1 MTSIQKEAHDQ
12 SNRILS
18 VEMLT
23 TNLTLQRCRGDAEV
37 SKRHLQVENVELRL
51 SQVNH
56 RIDDWLKR
64 SDSKRKLDENV
75 FRNYREALT
84 TIARRTENISRELS
98 LLNNEHESVRKD
110 MDKFVQQLPKG
121 KKNIFFA

>member
-1 MTSIQKEAHDQ
+1 MTSIQKEAYDQ

-23 TNLTLQRCRGDAEV
+23 TNLTLQRCRGDSEV

-84 TIARRTENISRELS
+84 TIARRTENVSRELS
-98 LLNNEHESVRKD
+98 LLNNEHDSVRKD

-121 KKNIFFA
+121 K